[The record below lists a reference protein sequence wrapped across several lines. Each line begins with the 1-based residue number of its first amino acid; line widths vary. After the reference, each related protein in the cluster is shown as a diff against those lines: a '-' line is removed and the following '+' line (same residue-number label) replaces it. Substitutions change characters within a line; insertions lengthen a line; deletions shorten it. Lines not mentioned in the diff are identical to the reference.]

1 MRETRPKGSWVFETA
16 TEATGAPDPSSR
28 AGLQGAGISVGSAG
42 EVGFVPMADTN
53 RQWILVRRPSGPIT
67 DDCFEL
73 RESPVPE
80 PADGQFL
87 VQNEYLSCDP
97 AQRGWMAVDTY
108 IPKIPLGE
116 VVRARGV
123 GKVVASRHPD
133 FAVGDLVW
141 GSFGWQE
148 YCVSDGGGLSGTRR
162 LPPGLPLDLALSV
175 FGSTGI
181 TAYFGMIEVARVKE
195 GDVVL
200 VSGAAG
206 ATGSIAAQIARV
218 KGARVI
224 GIAGGPRKK
233 EFLLKV
239 LKLDDA
245 IDYKNED
252 VDVRIAELA
261 PKGLDIYFDNV
272 GGKILEAA
280 IAHLALGARIA
291 LCGAISGYEDLSA
304 MKGPANYL
312 NLILTRST
320 MQGFLMPDF
329 LDRATECVADL
340 ARWIE
345 EGKLVNQI
353 DVVEGIENTPAAFKR
368 LFTGENF
375 GKQIVRLR

>member
-1 MRETRPKGSWVFETA
+1 
-16 TEATGAPDPSSR
+16 
-28 AGLQGAGISVGSAG
+28 
-42 EVGFVPMADTN
+42 MADTN

-133 FAVGDLVW
+133 FAVGDLVQ

-148 YCVSDGGGLSGTRR
+148 YCVSDAGGLSGTRR
-162 LPPGLPLDLALSV
+162 LSPDLPLDLALSV

-239 LKLDDA
+239 LKLDGA

-291 LCGAISGYEDLSA
+291 LCGAISGYRGPKRDEGSGELSQPDPHPIDNA
-304 MKGPANYL
+304 GIPHVRFSRPRDGMRRRPRPMDRGGKAGQSDRRCRRDREHSCGIQAAVHRRKPRKADRAAPLIAKVAWERSPGRRGVDDRSPVIPANPSFTPHL
-312 NLILTRST
+312 LGSNTL
-320 MQGFLMPDF
+320 
-329 LDRATECVADL
+329 RAGL
-340 ARWIE
+340 
-345 EGKLVNQI
+345 
-353 DVVEGIENTPAAFKR
+353 P
-368 LFTGENF
+368 
-375 GKQIVRLR
+375 

>member
-1 MRETRPKGSWVFETA
+1 
-16 TEATGAPDPSSR
+16 
-28 AGLQGAGISVGSAG
+28 
-42 EVGFVPMADTN
+42 MADTN

-97 AQRGWMAVDTY
+97 AQRAWMEVDTY
-108 IPKIPLGE
+108 VPKIPLGE
-116 VVRARGV
+116 VVRGV
-123 GKVVASRHPD
+123 GAGKVVASRHPD
-133 FAVGDLVW
+133 FAVGDLVL
-141 GSFGWQE
+141 SSVGWQE
-148 YCVSDGGGLSGTRR
+148 YYVSDGSGFAQRLS
-162 LPPGLPLDLALSV
+162 PDLPLDRVLSV
-175 FGSTGI
+175 LGPTGM
-181 TAYFGMIEVARVKE
+181 TAYVGMIEVARVKE

-239 LKLDDA
+239 LKLDGA

-320 MQGFLMPDF
+320 MQGFLMSDF
-329 LDRATECVADL
+329 LDRATEYVADL

-345 EGKLVNQI
+345 EGKLVSQI

-368 LFTGENF
+368 LFTGENL